1 MLTRIESTN
10 TARIDAAASSEAML
24 EANVAPE
31 SAVSLAAEGSTRA
44 GSSSTTPAVSAADA
58 ASASSAL
65 NGAQL
70 GNLSGGLM
78 LLADPMSMLM
88 AIASHERAQGERVNT
103 NRAQDAGRTAEAAS
117 TQRLD
122 AAQKA
127 EKAARKAKGL
137 MKFAP
142 KWVKKMIGGIIAA
155 VGVVGAAFTGGASL
169 ALAIAAVV
177 LLAAGDIVDAAVSRG
192 WIKPD
197 KAQWVSLG
205 LHVAGAVLMSVSGVG
220 AAQGAQA
227 IGTVARV
234 ASMTAKVASVV
245 EDVNEIKDAALQAG
259 AAGLEFKS
267 AKFQRRADAA
277 GLAVDAA
284 LQDQEGASDSM
295 RGSFESYA
303 RVASRVQSMQA
314 IKQQAAMAQARSL
327 A

>member
-1 MLTRIESTN
+1 MLPRIENTN
-10 TARIDAAASSEAML
+10 AARIDSAMSPGVTL
-24 EANVAPE
+24 EPNVAPE
-31 SAVSLAAEGSTRA
+31 SAVELAADRPVREGASSRA
-44 GSSSTTPAVSAADA
+44 PGVPAADA
-58 ASASSAL
+58 ASASTAL

-70 GNLSGGLM
+70 GNLSMGL
-78 LLADPMSMLM
+78 LALADPMSMLM

-103 NRAQDAGRTAEAAS
+103 DRAQDAGRSAEAAAN
-117 TQRLD
+117 QRME
-122 AAQKA
+122 AA
-127 EKAARKAKGL
+127 EKAQAAARKAHGL
-137 MKFAP
+137 LKFAP

-220 AAQGAQA
+220 AAEGA
-227 IGTVARV
+227 GTLAQVASTASRV
-234 ASMTAKVASVV
+234 AKVV
-245 EDVNEIKDAALQAG
+245 EDVNEIKDAVLEAV

-267 AKFQRRADAA
+267 AKFQRHAEAA
-277 GLAVDAA
+277 GLEVDAA
-284 LQDQEGASDSM
+284 LQDQEAASDSM
-295 RGSFESYA
+295 RSSFQSYA
-303 RVASRVQSMQA
+303 RVAQRVQSMQA
-314 IKQQAAMAQARSL
+314 TRQQAAMAQARSL